1 MPRRLACVAAAL
13 LVSACGLPFT
23 SSAPAYGFINVTS
36 GGTSLVP
43 GSSDVPPTLDLR
55 LHAAVAFRPEDVTAT
70 VDNRSLALAPSGA
83 DLVGSVSP
91 MPLASAHH
99 LNVTIAGRAEGISID
114 FDVIAPTAAMLAA
127 HIDPTDGLIVDGTFA
142 DAPSQ
147 QRVASALPGAT
158 LSWTDPTHVRAT
170 WHGTPPPAVDL
181 SPSLPTARGS
191 HLVAPMHLD
200 LTGIA
205 GGSLRRITVP
215 AAPAVDGVN
224 VVAFVVN
231 TAPSNTALA
240 LHQSVLN
247 WVAPTG
253 WTAQSDG
260 TLLGTPDAAAVA
272 RAQVAHLPVWPSLE
286 NDPRDPASTSA
297 LLNAQPAVSKL
308 IDSVIQATT
317 GSGFAGV
324 NLDFEGMSANDKTAF
339 TTFVQALATALH
351 QHGAQL
357 TVDVVPH
364 GLGGVNR
371 YSAAYDVPAIGTA
384 ADLVDVMAYDQ
395 HGEGGGTP
403 GPVAGL
409 NWDVEQL
416 AATLVGLRPSH
427 TLLGIPLYARS
438 WDNGTGES
446 LTYPEAIAKLREAG
460 ARVEYD
466 FGGQTPFIV
475 SGGGSTMTFFD
486 DADSLARKIALAHQG
501 HLAGI
506 AAWRLGFEDPA
517 FWSLFG

>member
-23 SSAPAYGFINVTS
+23 SSAPAYGFITVTS

-158 LSWTDPTHVRAT
+158 RSWTDPTHVRAT
-170 WHGTPPPAVDL
+170 WRGTPPPAVDL

-191 HLVAPMHLD
+191 H
-200 LTGIA
+200 
-205 GGSLRRITVP
+205 
-215 AAPAVDGVN
+215 
-224 VVAFVVN
+224 
-231 TAPSNTALA
+231 
-240 LHQSVLN
+240 
-247 WVAPTG
+247 
-253 WTAQSDG
+253 
-260 TLLGTPDAAAVA
+260 
-272 RAQVAHLPVWPSLE
+272 QVAHLPVWPSLE

-403 GPVAGL
+403 GPVAG
-409 NWDVEQL
+409 
-416 AATLVGLRPSH
+416 
-427 TLLGIPLYARS
+427 
-438 WDNGTGES
+438 
-446 LTYPEAIAKLREAG
+446 
-460 ARVEYD
+460 
-466 FGGQTPFIV
+466 
-475 SGGGSTMTFFD
+475 
-486 DADSLARKIALAHQG
+486 
-501 HLAGI
+501 
-506 AAWRLGFEDPA
+506 
-517 FWSLFG
+517 